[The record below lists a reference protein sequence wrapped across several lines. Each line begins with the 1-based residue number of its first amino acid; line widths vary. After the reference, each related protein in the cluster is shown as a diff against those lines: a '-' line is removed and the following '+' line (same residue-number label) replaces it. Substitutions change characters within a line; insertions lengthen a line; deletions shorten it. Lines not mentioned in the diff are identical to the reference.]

1 METIQIENRFSKLG
15 NGIARALQVQTIL
28 RIIGIPFQRLIDKRG
43 DTHRFLTIQG
53 ISILGR
59 DGKIDAEK
67 FFNTFSDTLI
77 KGNYWA
83 DAFWKNSTH
92 HYNPNTKKGL
102 WIWPGAQEQCRN
114 WFKGALSAWSKGNLL
129 RSVFLMGASLHTVQD
144 ACQPYHSN
152 CVMLEG
158 HQKYETWVDRN
169 KERYAVGQEGLY
181 QVSRDPEGWVIA
193 NALFSQPFMS
203 DFKVTS
209 TSCYDQHTR
218 DLLARAQRTT
228 AGFLEFCLK
237 KAIETGSSDPDLNS
251 PLLLDKL
258 LSVN

>member
-1 METIQIENRFSKLG
+1 
-15 NGIARALQVQTIL
+15 
-28 RIIGIPFQRLIDKRG
+28 
-43 DTHRFLTIQG
+43 
-53 ISILGR
+53 
-59 DGKIDAEK
+59 
-67 FFNTFSDTLI
+67 
-77 KGNYWA
+77 
-83 DAFWKNSTH
+83 
-92 HYNPNTKKGL
+92 
-102 WIWPGAQEQCRN
+102 
-114 WFKGALSAWSKGNLL
+114 
-129 RSVFLMGASLHTVQD
+129 
-144 ACQPYHSN
+144 
-152 CVMLEG
+152 MLEG

-193 NALFSQPFMS
+193 NALFSQPFIS
-203 DFKVTS
+203 DFRVTG